1 MVIFSLIMINL
12 HVAIINVNGLRRSF
26 SFHEKIRFSQNS
38 NGRTNL
44 SRLNSAHL

>member
-12 HVAIINVNGLRRSF
+12 HVAIIKKNGLRRSF
-26 SFHEKIRFSQNS
+26 SVQWKIRFSQNS

-44 SRLNSAHL
+44 